1 MTNHNLGSKKII
13 KDVIIVGVVVL
24 IIWVG
29 LQVIFGTANPFYV
42 VSSGSMLPTLE
53 VYDVIVVRGNTP
65 FEDIKRGDI
74 IVFFSPAKYEKYLN
88 GEPGGEERVIVHRVD
103 LIMEDDPK
111 IVRTRGDNNPSS
123 IQGIDFPITE
133 KEYIGI
139 VEYTVPQVGYITKIL
154 QPPVNYVIIAIIIGV
169 MIMRHFT
176 KKKDE
181 VVFQHT
187 AKKDEIESDSKDIP
201 DISAD
206 KEYVEKTEEPKES
219 KSDNLDHTKPED
231 DMR

>member
-187 AKKDEIESDSKDIP
+187 AKKDEIESDNKDIP

-206 KEYVEKTEEPKES
+206 REYVEKTEEPKES